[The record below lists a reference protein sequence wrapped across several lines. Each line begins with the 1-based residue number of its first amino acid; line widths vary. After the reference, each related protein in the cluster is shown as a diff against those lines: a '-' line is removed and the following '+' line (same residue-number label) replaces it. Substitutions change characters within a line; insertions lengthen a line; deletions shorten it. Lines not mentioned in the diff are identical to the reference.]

1 MGRVRIK
8 EYGSDVKK
16 KYEHKE
22 MHHFSFLINFEMW
35 VDSKPCLNIVFKS
48 SIQDRPEDPQNHPYP
63 NISIS
68 CAGNKN

>member
-1 MGRVRIK
+1 
-8 EYGSDVKK
+8 
-16 KYEHKE
+16 